1 MFLRTA
7 QSDFSYDTMSVL
19 IGSMG
24 FVSRRP
30 LPRGQFDK
38 SLDFVPPTF
47 WRSVYKTFYLGYHE
61 VFSAMWCIVSRR
73 QLSFLSQLHRLFLL
87 SFFVQPGTAELDV
100 RYFLRKGGKVEWALD
115 HVTNSIKKQVSDGSW
130 DEQWDDEEFE
140 SEEWRTLPRCANDF
154 EFRLVRRQL
163 GLSQNQT

>member
-1 MFLRTA
+1 
-7 QSDFSYDTMSVL
+7 
-19 IGSMG
+19 
-24 FVSRRP
+24 
-30 LPRGQFDK
+30 
-38 SLDFVPPTF
+38 
-47 WRSVYKTFYLGYHE
+47 
-61 VFSAMWCIVSRR
+61 MWCIVSRR

-115 HVTNSIKKQVSDGSW
+115 HVTNSIKEQVSDGSW

-140 SEEWRTLPRCANDF
+140 SEEWRTLPRSVNDF

-163 GLSQNQT
+163 GLSQNQTWSPYY